1 MIDTIKLQNARNFV
15 RSELADAKRPKMDKW
30 IDVERIL
37 FLEKLLNKLI

>member
-1 MIDTIKLQNARNFV
+1 MDEIVKLQNARNFV
-15 RSELADAKRPKMDKW
+15 RSELYEAKRPKMDKR